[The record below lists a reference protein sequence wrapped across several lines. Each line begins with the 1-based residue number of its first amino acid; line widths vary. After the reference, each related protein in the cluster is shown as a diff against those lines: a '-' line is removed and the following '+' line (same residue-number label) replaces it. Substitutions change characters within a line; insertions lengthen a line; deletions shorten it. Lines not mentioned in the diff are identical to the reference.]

1 MPVTFEQAFRAKAI
15 RSGGWVNVPAF
26 ECPDLEGRVFWP
38 DMPWHRPVSEFRVD
52 EMRTA
57 MLQDLSFAVKARCGF
72 AEEGNTRHGVPY
84 QLVDDVELL
93 TRVWPINWL
102 KGLATKAPLPPVVA
116 RFGDPT
122 GFLGDSQWCGVD
134 LSGPDP
140 VLWEVGALGESLRP
154 WVRGKV
160 WQGRKVTRSDTGRP
174 FGESDA
180 VTASRIP
187 LLALLP
193 RPEELLAGRVP
204 RALGISLPSAPRFHF
219 PARGTDGMHPSLPI
233 EYGDRLALTPETAQR
248 ARAKAPN
255 IETVAVVNALEEFGA
270 VAADRTMLE
279 IDADANLRIVM
290 DPRIDV
296 QLPDLSIADFV
307 QLAA

>member
-1 MPVTFEQAFRAKAI
+1 MPVTFERAFRAKAI

-38 DMPWHRPVSEFRVD
+38 DMPWHRPAAEFRVD
-52 EMRTA
+52 ELRTA
-57 MLQDLSFAVKARCGF
+57 MLRDLGFAVKARCGF
-72 AEEGNTRHGVPY
+72 GQNVRHGVPY
-84 QLVDDVELL
+84 QLVG
-93 TRVWPINWL
+93 TRSTQVWPISLFGGRGWRV
-102 KGLATKAPLPPVVA
+102 PLPSTVT

-140 VLWEVGALGESLRP
+140 VLWEAGACGVG
-154 WVRGKV
+154 WRG
-160 WQGRKVTRSDTGRP
+160 WQARKVTRSDTGRP

-219 PARGTDGMHPSLPI
+219 PARGTDGLHPSLPI
-233 EYGDRLALTPETAQR
+233 EYGDRLALTPEAAQR
-248 ARAKAPN
+248 CRALAPN

-270 VAADRTMLE
+270 YAADRTMLE
-279 IDADANLRIVM
+279 IDADANLRIPM

-296 QLPDLSIADFV
+296 RLPDVSIADFV